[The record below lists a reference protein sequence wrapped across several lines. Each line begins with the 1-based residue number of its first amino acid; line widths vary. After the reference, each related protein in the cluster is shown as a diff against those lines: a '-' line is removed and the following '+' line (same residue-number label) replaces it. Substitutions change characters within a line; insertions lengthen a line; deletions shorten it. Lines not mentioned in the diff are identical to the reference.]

1 MKRRMHYL
9 AAVLALI
16 LMLMFSQS
24 FTVLAETGLVVNQEE
39 VTDSVSVDTEN
50 SDEENSAEGNL
61 DTENSDEGNY
71 TSQYYQMSGNIFTS
85 MIPCDISKFT
95 DLVSKVN
102 NMLKT
107 YNTTHDPLQFSY
119 WSRDKEGK
127 NAWIS

>member
-1 MKRRMHYL
+1 M
-9 AAVLALI
+9 

-95 DLVSKVN
+95 DPVSKVN

>member
-95 DLVSKVN
+95 DPVSKVN